1 MSRIEDNT
9 RLNSLVSHERMSVN
23 EKFSKMYEN
32 NFKCFLFMGTNRPVK
47 ITDAKSGLLRRLIDV
62 SPTGEKIRPGEYRQL
77 MKQITFELG
86 AIAKHC
92 MDVYLQEPDAYDD
105 YVPLSMLSAS
115 NDFYNFML
123 DSWAVF
129 NKSDE
134 TTLKAAWAMYKT
146 YCEDAKVGYPYTQ
159 RAFKEELKNYFREYS
174 EREIL
179 SDGTRVRSY
188 YRGFR
193 KEKFE
198 EGKREKEGPIQPPKP
213 ALDLKAQP
221 SRFDREY
228 AFCPAQYANDNGTPS
243 RKWENVR
250 TTLSDLDTSKPH
262 YVKTPLNLIVIDF
275 DILGADGEKSFER
288 NMEEASKWP
297 PTYAEVSKSGKA
309 IHLHYIYAEDPAKL
323 SRI

>member
-1 MSRIEDNT
+1 MLSLYGYEPPGKNYGCKERPAQATDRRIANG
-9 RLNSLVSHERMSVN
+9 R
-23 EKFSKMYEN
+23 
-32 NFKCFLFMGTNRPVK
+32 
-47 ITDAKSGLLRRLIDV
+47 
-62 SPTGEKIRPGEYRQL
+62 KIRPWEYRQL

-129 NKSDE
+129 NKSDD

-198 EGKREKEGPIQPPKP
+198 EG
-213 ALDLKAQP
+213 
-221 SRFDREY
+221 
-228 AFCPAQYANDNGTPS
+228 
-243 RKWENVR
+243 
-250 TTLSDLDTSKPH
+250 
-262 YVKTPLNLIVIDF
+262 
-275 DILGADGEKSFER
+275 
-288 NMEEASKWP
+288 
-297 PTYAEVSKSGKA
+297 SGKKKGYSAPKAGTRFESTAKPFRPGICLLPGA
-309 IHLHYIYAEDPAKL
+309 ICQ
-323 SRI
+323 